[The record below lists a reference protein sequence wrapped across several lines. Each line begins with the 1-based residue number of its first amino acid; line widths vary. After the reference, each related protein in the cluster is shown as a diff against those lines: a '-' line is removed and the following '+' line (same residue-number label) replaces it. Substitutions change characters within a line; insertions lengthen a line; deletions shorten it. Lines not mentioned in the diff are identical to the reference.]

1 MQHVLCYPNPV
12 TFSINEVTIGI
23 STSDILFHLASEEV
37 SRQPADAP
45 SDRLTRLAEH
55 IVQQQLCVSPSLPL
69 GPPERLVTHS
79 YRIPSSLRRFYPLH
93 PPATG
98 AQLDLE
104 RMQQMELP
112 VTPDILILPSDLK
125 TFAKVRTRPAAL
137 GAEALARLPRD
148 AHADGTAMSRTGL
161 ERRPLRQSGPPVQ
174 AQSQRHMGPRGDP
187 SVPARRASHRRHVR
201 FTFRQCCGRIKE

>member
-137 GAEALARLPRD
+137 GAGASCSRRRGRDVAHRPRTASSSSTRAACPSANSA
-148 AHADGTAMSRTGL
+148 AHGA
-161 ERRPLRQSGPPVQ
+161 VW
-174 AQSQRHMGPRGDP
+174 
-187 SVPARRASHRRHVR
+187 
-201 FTFRQCCGRIKE
+201 